1 MCDAYFK
8 SLHDVKNVGR
18 NSTKL
23 CNMYKFLSTEMKE
36 DFKSLTVERQMFLL
50 SIPLK
55 KQAKFKRDGV
65 DLYVASA
72 RPVVKTNAGRIKQH
86 EKRAEQKKQQVVAN
100 GGELFYEDRE
110 KE

>member
-1 MCDAYFK
+1 MCDAYFL
-8 SLHDVKNVGR
+8 SLHDMKHMGR
-18 NSTKL
+18 NSIKL
-23 CNMYKFLSTEMKE
+23 CNAYKFLSLQMKE

-72 RPVVKTNAGRIKQH
+72 RPAVKTNAGWLKQH
-86 EKRAEQKKQQVVAN
+86 EKRDEQRKQQVVAN